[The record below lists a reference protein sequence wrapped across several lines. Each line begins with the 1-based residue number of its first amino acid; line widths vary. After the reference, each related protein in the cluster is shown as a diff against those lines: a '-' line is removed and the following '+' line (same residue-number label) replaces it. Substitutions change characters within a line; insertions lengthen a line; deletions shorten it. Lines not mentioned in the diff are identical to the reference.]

1 MPNGLNVNRLGITV
15 SKKVGNAV
23 KRNRIRRHIF
33 EAYRLNEQKLK
44 VGYDFV
50 FVARCSAVG
59 ADFSHYLVNLEKFF
73 TKSGLM
79 L

>member
-23 KRNRIRRHIF
+23 KRNRIRRHIY
-33 EAYRLNEQKLK
+33 EAFRLIEADLK
-44 VGYDFV
+44 SGYDFV
-50 FVARCSAVG
+50 IVAKCSAVG
-59 ADFSHYLVNLEKFF
+59 ADFSHYLDDMRKFF
-73 TKSGLM
+73 SKSGLI